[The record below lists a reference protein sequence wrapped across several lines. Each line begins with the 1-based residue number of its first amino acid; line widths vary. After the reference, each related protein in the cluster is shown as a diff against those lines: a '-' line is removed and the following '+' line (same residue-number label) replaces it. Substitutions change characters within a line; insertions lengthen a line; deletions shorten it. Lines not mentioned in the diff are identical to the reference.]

1 MLTKVVKVQQS
12 LPTLWVPVGP
22 LCFFYSMRFILHL
35 FNFICFM
42 HFRLHFLHVP
52 FFFIFCMYILHT
64 QLTHIARFLTRT
76 VAISQIQLNF
86 DTHKKL
92 ILMHLRWFQVREN
105 NHYLRAFGALN
116 FWPWKLSCINLLTN
130 LMSVFHVFH
139 VYMPPVQIPL
149 APPLCLSCQSK
160 TDLTWGEIPFVSPTF
175 HTCPFCH

>member
-1 MLTKVVKVQQS
+1 
-12 LPTLWVPVGP
+12 
-22 LCFFYSMRFILHL
+22 MRFILHL
-35 FNFICFM
+35 FNFICFV
-42 HFRLHFLHVP
+42 HFRLHFLHVL
-52 FFFIFCMYILHT
+52 FFHFLHAHTAYSVNTYSTIFTLNCCNFTTSVKLWHT
-64 QLTHIARFLTRT
+64 Q
-76 VAISQIQLNF
+76 
-86 DTHKKL
+86 KL
-92 ILMHLRWFQVREN
+92 ILMHLRWFRVREN

-116 FWPWKLSCINLLTN
+116 FWPWKLSRINLLTN